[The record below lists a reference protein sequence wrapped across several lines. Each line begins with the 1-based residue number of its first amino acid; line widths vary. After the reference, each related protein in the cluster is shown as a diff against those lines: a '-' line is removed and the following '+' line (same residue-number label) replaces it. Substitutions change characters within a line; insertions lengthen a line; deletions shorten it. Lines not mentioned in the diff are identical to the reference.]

1 MSKTKIHIEKMKT
14 LLADLRARELEEK
27 QPILE
32 DLYKLY
38 QEQPDE
44 TIALVYAKGLLNL
57 TAFQEVSDC
66 KKSVDSLSELSSRFP
81 DDSAIALEYA
91 TGLFNLS
98 NKQNLLDRKQTVGEL
113 GHLSICFSEDPFIA
127 LEYAKGLV

>member
-1 MSKTKIHIEKMKT
+1 MSKTKIHIEKMET

-44 TIALVYAKGLLNL
+44 TTALIYARGLLNLTVFQELSDCKTSVESLSDLSIRFPDISAIALVYA
-57 TAFQEVSDC
+57 QS
-66 KKSVDSLSELSSRFP
+66 
-81 DDSAIALEYA
+81 
-91 TGLFNLS
+91 LFNL
-98 NKQNLLDRKQTVGEL
+98 TVE
-113 GHLSICFSEDPFIA
+113 
-127 LEYAKGLV
+127 

>member
-44 TIALVYAKGLLNL
+44 TTALVYARGLLNL
-57 TAFQEVSDC
+57 TAFQELSDC
-66 KKSVDSLSELSSRFP
+66 KTSVDRLSELSSRFP
-81 DDSAIALEYA
+81 DDSAIALAYA
-91 TGLFNLS
+91 KGLFNLT
-98 NKQNLLDRKQTVGEL
+98 LDQDLSGCEQTVQEL
-113 GHLSICFSEDPFIA
+113 PLLNILTDFIQSQ
-127 LEYAKGLV
+127 LIIDIL